1 MDRIP
6 HRRNIWSKVLRDYIS
21 RPMGVPRVLVDERTT
36 RGFLK
41 GQVRFKEFDVIWVL
55 LLSTLLNSMMLRAP
69 LYSFFEFS
77 DFSESEIDEMIG
89 DFADDDKIDF
99 EQFLEVVVGKSRVDS
114 IKSEFLLFY
123 FLQSSSFFVNLS
135 IIRISICSFFSF
147 LLYF

>member
-1 MDRIP
+1 
-6 HRRNIWSKVLRDYIS
+6 
-21 RPMGVPRVLVDERTT
+21 MGVPRVLVDERTT

-99 EQFLEVVVGKSRVDS
+99 EQFLEVVVGKSRDDS

-123 FLQSSSFFVNLS
+123 FLQSSSFLS
-135 IIRISICSFFSF
+135 VYSFKFLSVLHFSFF
-147 LLYF
+147 